1 MRRFA
6 QVLEGVRALK
16 REDPHGDGDTVD
28 RVTDDLPASY
38 ATAGTLGLMAT
49 APRHLN
55 DEEAHR
61 ESGRLLSV
69 LEKVGLRDGDVTRW
83 WNDLSHTELSGR
95 TASQAW
101 QAGDYFAV
109 SNLVEKF
116 ASQQLADAI
125 SDNPQVARRL
135 LEQSTDF

>member
-1 MRRFA
+1 
-6 QVLEGVRALK
+6 
-16 REDPHGDGDTVD
+16 
-28 RVTDDLPASY
+28 
-38 ATAGTLGLMAT
+38 MAT